1 LPAKL
6 KQSVNTEK
14 QHIYRLS
21 TLGTSL
27 LQPKRMLMMS
37 FAVIAAM
44 AVVEVVGGIL
54 SDSISL
60 VSDAVHMFTD
70 VMAIGL
76 SLFAITMA
84 TRSHS
89 GSMTFGYHRAE
100 VMAALANGV
109 ALAVI
114 SIWVLYEAFSR
125 VMSQHI
131 IDAPL
136 MLLTASIGLAGN
148 LTVMFLLKH
157 HASRS
162 INIHSAFIHV
172 IYNTISSVAVIITGF
187 IALTTGITIVDPL
200 VAFLIAGLVARS
212 AYSIVKSSTHI
223 LLEGAP
229 TELDMREIIVTLK
242 QLDGVVDVHDLHV
255 WTISTGMDALSG
267 HVVVRDQM
275 LSESSKLLY
284 EINTVLAERYNI
296 THTTIQL
303 EHEHEISFRRTI
315 K

>member
-1 LPAKL
+1 
-6 KQSVNTEK
+6 
-14 QHIYRLS
+14 
-21 TLGTSL
+21 
-27 LQPKRMLMMS
+27 MLS
-37 FAVIAAM
+37 FAVTAAV
-44 AVVEVVGGIL
+44 AVVETVGGIL

-60 VSDAVHMFTD
+60 LSDAVHMFTD

-84 TRSHS
+84 ARSHS
-89 GSMTFGYHRAE
+89 GAMTFGYHRAE
-100 VMAALANGV
+100 VMVALANGV
-109 ALAVI
+109 VLAVI
-114 SIWVLYEAFSR
+114 SLWVLYEAFLR
-125 VMSQHI
+125 VMSPRI

-136 MLLTASIGLAGN
+136 LLLTASIGLAGN
-148 LTVMFLLKH
+148 LVVMFLLKH
-157 HASRS
+157 HAGKS

-172 IYNTISSVAVIITGF
+172 VYNTISSVAVIATGF
-187 IALTTGITIVDPL
+187 IALNTGITIVDPL

-212 AYSIVKSSTHI
+212 AYSIVRSSTLI

-229 TELDMREIIVTLK
+229 SELDIREILATLK
-242 QLDGVVDVHDLHV
+242 ELDGVVDVHDLHV

-275 LSESSKLLY
+275 LSESNKLLS

-296 THTTIQL
+296 THTTIQM
-303 EHEHEISFRRTI
+303 EHEREISFRRTI

>member
-1 LPAKL
+1 
-6 KQSVNTEK
+6 
-14 QHIYRLS
+14 
-21 TLGTSL
+21 
-27 LQPKRMLMMS
+27 MLS
-37 FAVIAAM
+37 FAVTAAI
-44 AVVEVVGGIL
+44 AVVETVGGIL

-84 TRSHS
+84 ARSHS
-89 GSMTFGYHRAE
+89 GAMTFGYHRAE
-100 VMAALANGV
+100 VMVALANGV
-109 ALAVI
+109 VLAVI
-114 SIWVLYEAFSR
+114 SLWVLYEAFLR
-125 VMSQHI
+125 VMSPRI

-136 MLLTASIGLAGN
+136 LLLTASIGLAGN
-148 LTVMFLLKH
+148 LVVMFLLKH
-157 HASRS
+157 HAGKS

-172 IYNTISSVAVIITGF
+172 VYNTISSVAVITTGF
-187 IALTTGITIVDPL
+187 IALNTGITIVDPL

-212 AYSIVKSSTHI
+212 AYSIVRSSTLI

-229 TELDMREIIVTLK
+229 SELDIREILATLK
-242 QLDGVVDVHDLHV
+242 ELDGVVDVHDLHV

-275 LSESSKLLY
+275 LSESNKLLS

-296 THTTIQL
+296 THTTIQM
-303 EHEHEISFRRTI
+303 EHEREISFRRTI

>member
-1 LPAKL
+1 
-6 KQSVNTEK
+6 
-14 QHIYRLS
+14 
-21 TLGTSL
+21 
-27 LQPKRMLMMS
+27 MLS
-37 FAVIAAM
+37 FAVTAAV
-44 AVVEVVGGIL
+44 AVVETVGGIL

-84 TRSHS
+84 ARSHS
-89 GSMTFGYHRAE
+89 GAMTFGYHRAE
-100 VMAALANGV
+100 VMVALANGV
-109 ALAVI
+109 ALTVI
-114 SIWVLYEAFSR
+114 SLWVLYEAFLR
-125 VMSQHI
+125 VMSPRI

-136 MLLTASIGLAGN
+136 LLLTASIGLAGN
-148 LTVMFLLKH
+148 LVVMFLLKH
-157 HASRS
+157 HAGKS

-172 IYNTISSVAVIITGF
+172 VYNTISSVAVITTGF
-187 IALTTGITIVDPL
+187 IALNTGITIVDPL

-212 AYSIVKSSTHI
+212 AYSIVRNSTLI

-229 TELDMREIIVTLK
+229 SELDTREILATLK
-242 QLDGVVDVHDLHV
+242 ELDGVVDVHDLHV

-275 LSESSKLLY
+275 LSESNKILS
-284 EINTVLAERYNI
+284 EINIVLAKRYNI
-296 THTTIQL
+296 THTTIQM
-303 EHEHEISFRRTI
+303 EHEREISFRRTI

>member
-1 LPAKL
+1 
-6 KQSVNTEK
+6 
-14 QHIYRLS
+14 
-21 TLGTSL
+21 
-27 LQPKRMLMMS
+27 MLS
-37 FAVIAAM
+37 FAVTAAV
-44 AVVEVVGGIL
+44 AVVETVGGIL

-84 TRSHS
+84 ARSHS
-89 GSMTFGYHRAE
+89 GAMTFGYHRAE
-100 VMAALANGV
+100 VMVALANGV
-109 ALAVI
+109 VLAVI
-114 SIWVLYEAFSR
+114 SLWVLYEAFLR
-125 VMSQHI
+125 VMSPRI

-136 MLLTASIGLAGN
+136 LLLTASIGLAGN
-148 LTVMFLLKH
+148 LVVMFLLKH
-157 HASRS
+157 HAGKS

-172 IYNTISSVAVIITGF
+172 VYDTISSVAVITTGF
-187 IALTTGITIVDPL
+187 IALNTGITIVDPL

-212 AYSIVKSSTHI
+212 AYSIVRSSTLI

-229 TELDMREIIVTLK
+229 SELDIREILATLK
-242 QLDGVVDVHDLHV
+242 ELDGVVDVHDLHV

-275 LSESSKLLY
+275 LSEANKLLS

-296 THTTIQL
+296 THTTIQM
-303 EHEHEISFRRTI
+303 EHEREISFRRTI

>member
-1 LPAKL
+1 
-6 KQSVNTEK
+6 
-14 QHIYRLS
+14 
-21 TLGTSL
+21 
-27 LQPKRMLMMS
+27 MLS
-37 FAVIAAM
+37 FAVTAAV
-44 AVVEVVGGIL
+44 AVVETVGGIL

-84 TRSHS
+84 ARSHS
-89 GSMTFGYHRAE
+89 GAMTFGYHRAE
-100 VMAALANGV
+100 VMVALANGV
-109 ALAVI
+109 ALTVI
-114 SIWVLYEAFSR
+114 SLWLLYEAFLR
-125 VMSQHI
+125 VMSPRM

-136 MLLTASIGLAGN
+136 LLLTASIGLAGN
-148 LTVMFLLKH
+148 LVVMFLLKH
-157 HASRS
+157 HAGKS

-172 IYNTISSVAVIITGF
+172 VYDTISSVAVITTGF
-187 IALTTGITIVDPL
+187 IALNTGITIVDPL

-212 AYSIVKSSTHI
+212 AYSIVRSSTLI

-229 TELDMREIIVTLK
+229 SELDIREILATLK
-242 QLDGVVDVHDLHV
+242 ELDGVVDVHDLHV

-275 LSESSKLLY
+275 LSESNKLLS

-296 THTTIQL
+296 THTTIQM
-303 EHEHEISFRRTI
+303 EHEREISFRRTI

>member
-1 LPAKL
+1 
-6 KQSVNTEK
+6 
-14 QHIYRLS
+14 
-21 TLGTSL
+21 
-27 LQPKRMLMMS
+27 MLS
-37 FAVIAAM
+37 FAVTAAI
-44 AVVEVVGGIL
+44 AVVETVGGIL

-84 TRSHS
+84 ARSHS
-89 GSMTFGYHRAE
+89 GAMTFGYHRAE
-100 VMAALANGV
+100 VMVALANGV
-109 ALAVI
+109 ALTVI
-114 SIWVLYEAFSR
+114 SLWVLYEAFLR
-125 VMSQHI
+125 VMSPRI

-136 MLLTASIGLAGN
+136 LLLTASIGLAGN
-148 LTVMFLLKH
+148 LVVMFLLKH
-157 HASRS
+157 HAGKS

-172 IYNTISSVAVIITGF
+172 VYNTISFVAVITTGF
-187 IALTTGITIVDPL
+187 ITLNTGITIVDPL

-212 AYSIVKSSTHI
+212 AYSIVRNSTLI

-229 TELDMREIIVTLK
+229 SELDTREILATLK
-242 QLDGVVDVHDLHV
+242 ELDGVVDVHDLHV

-275 LSESSKLLY
+275 LSESNKILS
-284 EINTVLAERYNI
+284 EINTVLAKRYNI
-296 THTTIQL
+296 THTTIQM
-303 EHEHEISFRRTI
+303 EHEREIFFRRTI

>member
-1 LPAKL
+1 
-6 KQSVNTEK
+6 
-14 QHIYRLS
+14 
-21 TLGTSL
+21 
-27 LQPKRMLMMS
+27 MLS
-37 FAVIAAM
+37 FAVTAAV
-44 AVVEVVGGIL
+44 AVVETVGGIL

-84 TRSHS
+84 ARSHS
-89 GSMTFGYHRAE
+89 GAMTFGYHRAE
-100 VMAALANGV
+100 VMVALANGV
-109 ALAVI
+109 ALTVI
-114 SIWVLYEAFSR
+114 SLWVLYEAFLR
-125 VMSQHI
+125 VMSPRI

-136 MLLTASIGLAGN
+136 LLLTASIGLAGN
-148 LTVMFLLKH
+148 LVVMFLLKH
-157 HASRS
+157 HAGKS

-172 IYNTISSVAVIITGF
+172 VYNTISSVAVITTGF
-187 IALTTGITIVDPL
+187 IALNTGITIVDPL

-212 AYSIVKSSTHI
+212 AYSIVRSSTLI

-229 TELDMREIIVTLK
+229 SELDIREILATLK
-242 QLDGVVDVHDLHV
+242 ELDGVIDVHDLHV

-275 LSESSKLLY
+275 LSESNKLLS

-296 THTTIQL
+296 THTTIQM
-303 EHEHEISFRRTI
+303 EHEREISFRRTI

>member
-1 LPAKL
+1 
-6 KQSVNTEK
+6 
-14 QHIYRLS
+14 
-21 TLGTSL
+21 
-27 LQPKRMLMMS
+27 MLS
-37 FAVIAAM
+37 FAVTAAV
-44 AVVEVVGGIL
+44 AVVETVGGIL

-84 TRSHS
+84 ARSHS
-89 GSMTFGYHRAE
+89 GAMTFGYHRAE
-100 VMAALANGV
+100 VMVALANGV
-109 ALAVI
+109 VLAVI
-114 SIWVLYEAFSR
+114 SLWVLYEAFLR
-125 VMSQHI
+125 VMSPRI

-136 MLLTASIGLAGN
+136 LLLTASIGLAGN
-148 LTVMFLLKH
+148 LVVMYLLKH
-157 HASRS
+157 HAGKS

-172 IYNTISSVAVIITGF
+172 VYNTISSVAVITTGF
-187 IALTTGITIVDPL
+187 IALNTGITIVDPL

-212 AYSIVKSSTHI
+212 AYSIVRSSTLI

-229 TELDMREIIVTLK
+229 SELDIREILATLK
-242 QLDGVVDVHDLHV
+242 ELDGVVDVHDLHV

-275 LSESSKLLY
+275 LSESNKLLS

-296 THTTIQL
+296 THTTIQM
-303 EHEHEISFRRTI
+303 EHEREISFRRTI

>member
-1 LPAKL
+1 
-6 KQSVNTEK
+6 
-14 QHIYRLS
+14 
-21 TLGTSL
+21 
-27 LQPKRMLMMS
+27 MLS
-37 FAVIAAM
+37 FAVTAAV
-44 AVVEVVGGIL
+44 AVVETVGGIL

-84 TRSHS
+84 ARSHS
-89 GSMTFGYHRAE
+89 GAMTFGYHRAE
-100 VMAALANGV
+100 VMVALANGV
-109 ALAVI
+109 ALTVI
-114 SIWVLYEAFSR
+114 SLWVLYEAFLR
-125 VMSQHI
+125 VMSPRI

-136 MLLTASIGLAGN
+136 LLLTASIGLAGN
-148 LTVMFLLKH
+148 LVVMFLLKH
-157 HASRS
+157 HAGKS

-172 IYNTISSVAVIITGF
+172 VYNTISSVAVITTGF
-187 IALTTGITIVDPL
+187 IALNTGITIVDPL

-212 AYSIVKSSTHI
+212 AYSIVRSSTLI

-229 TELDMREIIVTLK
+229 SELDIREILATLK
-242 QLDGVVDVHDLHV
+242 ELDGVVDVHDLHV

-275 LSESSKLLY
+275 LSESNKLLS
-284 EINTVLAERYNI
+284 EINIVLAERYNI
-296 THTTIQL
+296 THTTIQM
-303 EHEHEISFRRTI
+303 EHEREISFRRTI

>member
-1 LPAKL
+1 
-6 KQSVNTEK
+6 
-14 QHIYRLS
+14 
-21 TLGTSL
+21 
-27 LQPKRMLMMS
+27 MLS
-37 FAVIAAM
+37 FAVTAAV
-44 AVVEVVGGIL
+44 AVVETVGGIL

-84 TRSHS
+84 ARSHS
-89 GSMTFGYHRAE
+89 GAMTFGYHRAE
-100 VMAALANGV
+100 VMVALANGV
-109 ALAVI
+109 ALTVI
-114 SIWVLYEAFSR
+114 SLWVLYEAFLR
-125 VMSQHI
+125 VMSPRI

-136 MLLTASIGLAGN
+136 LLLTASIGLAGN
-148 LTVMFLLKH
+148 LVVMFLLKH
-157 HASRS
+157 HAGKS

-172 IYNTISSVAVIITGF
+172 VYNTISSIAVITTGF
-187 IALTTGITIVDPL
+187 IALNTGITIVDPL

-212 AYSIVKSSTHI
+212 AYSIVRRSTLI

-229 TELDMREIIVTLK
+229 SELDIREILATLK
-242 QLDGVVDVHDLHV
+242 ELDGVVDVHDLHV

-275 LSESSKLLY
+275 LSESNKLLS

-296 THTTIQL
+296 THTTIQM
-303 EHEHEISFRRTI
+303 EHEREISFRRII

>member
-1 LPAKL
+1 
-6 KQSVNTEK
+6 
-14 QHIYRLS
+14 
-21 TLGTSL
+21 LGTRL
-27 LQPKRMLMMS
+27 LQPKRILMLS
-37 FAVIAAM
+37 FAVTAAI
-44 AVVEVVGGIL
+44 AVVETVGGIL

-84 TRSHS
+84 ARSHS
-89 GSMTFGYHRAE
+89 GAMTFGYHRAE
-100 VMAALANGV
+100 VMVALANGV
-109 ALAVI
+109 ALTVI
-114 SIWVLYEAFSR
+114 SLWVLYEAFLR
-125 VMSQHI
+125 VMSPRI

-136 MLLTASIGLAGN
+136 LLLTASIGLAGN
-148 LTVMFLLKH
+148 LVVMFLLKH
-157 HASRS
+157 HAGKS

-172 IYNTISSVAVIITGF
+172 VYNTISSVAVITTGF
-187 IALTTGITIVDPL
+187 IALNTGITIVDPL

-212 AYSIVKSSTHI
+212 AYSIVRSSTLI

-229 TELDMREIIVTLK
+229 SELDIREILATLK
-242 QLDGVVDVHDLHV
+242 ELDGVVDVHDLHV

-275 LSESSKLLY
+275 LSESNKLLS

-296 THTTIQL
+296 THTTIQM
-303 EHEHEISFRRTI
+303 EHEREISFRRTI

>member
-1 LPAKL
+1 
-6 KQSVNTEK
+6 
-14 QHIYRLS
+14 
-21 TLGTSL
+21 
-27 LQPKRMLMMS
+27 MLS
-37 FAVIAAM
+37 FAVTAAI
-44 AVVEVVGGIL
+44 AVVETVGGIL

-84 TRSHS
+84 ARSHS
-89 GSMTFGYHRAE
+89 GAMTFGYHRAE
-100 VMAALANGV
+100 VMVALANGV
-109 ALAVI
+109 ALTVI
-114 SIWVLYEAFSR
+114 SLWVLYEAFLR
-125 VMSQHI
+125 VMSPRI

-136 MLLTASIGLAGN
+136 LLLTASIGLAGN
-148 LTVMFLLKH
+148 LVVMFLLKH
-157 HASRS
+157 HAGKS

-172 IYNTISSVAVIITGF
+172 VYDTISSVAVITTGF
-187 IALTTGITIVDPL
+187 IALNTGITIVDPL

-212 AYSIVKSSTHI
+212 AYSIVRSSTLI

-229 TELDMREIIVTLK
+229 SELDIREILATLK
-242 QLDGVVDVHDLHV
+242 ELDGVVDVHDLHV

-275 LSESSKLLY
+275 LSEANKLLSK
-284 EINTVLAERYNI
+284 INTVLAERYNI
-296 THTTIQL
+296 THTTIQM
-303 EHEHEISFRRTI
+303 EHEREISFRRTI

>member
-1 LPAKL
+1 
-6 KQSVNTEK
+6 
-14 QHIYRLS
+14 
-21 TLGTSL
+21 
-27 LQPKRMLMMS
+27 MLMLS
-37 FAVIAAM
+37 FAVITAL
-44 AVVEVVGGIL
+44 AVLETVGGIL
-54 SDSISL
+54 SGSISL

-89 GSMTFGYHRAE
+89 GAMTFGYHRAE
-100 VMAALANGV
+100 VMVALANGI

-114 SIWVLYEAFSR
+114 SLWVLYEAFLR
-125 VMSQHI
+125 VMSPRI

-136 MLLTASIGLAGN
+136 LLLTAGIGLAGN
-148 LTVMFLLKH
+148 LVVMFLLKQ
-157 HASRS
+157 HASKS

-172 IYNTISSVAVIITGF
+172 VYNTVSSVAVIITGF
-187 IALTTGITIVDPL
+187 FALNTGITIVDPL

-229 TELDMREIIVTLK
+229 SKLDIQEILITLK

-275 LSESSKLLY
+275 LSQSSALLND
-284 EINTVLAERYNI
+284 IKVVLSERFNI

-303 EHEHEISFRRTI
+303 EHEQEISFKRT
-315 K
+315 KTSN

>member
-1 LPAKL
+1 ML
-6 KQSVNTEK
+6 
-14 QHIYRLS
+14 
-21 TLGTSL
+21 TL
-27 LQPKRMLMMS
+27 S
-37 FAVIAAM
+37 FAVTTIV

-76 SLFAITMA
+76 SLFAITIA
-84 TRSHS
+84 ARTHS
-89 GSMTFGYHRAE
+89 GAMTFGYHRAE
-100 VMAALANGV
+100 VMAALANGI

-114 SIWVLYEAFSR
+114 SVWVLNEAFLR
-125 VMSQHI
+125 VMSPRM

-136 MLLTASIGLAGN
+136 MLLTAGIGLAGN
-148 LTVMFLLKH
+148 LAVMFLLKH
-157 HASRS
+157 HTGKS
-162 INIHSAFIHV
+162 INVHSAFIHV
-172 IYNTISSVAVIITGF
+172 VYDTVSSVAVIITGF
-187 IALTTGITIVDPL
+187 IALNTGITIVDPL

-212 AYSIVKSSTHI
+212 AYSIVRSSTHI

-229 TELDMREIIVTLK
+229 RELEMGEIIAALK

-267 HVVVRDQM
+267 HIVVRDQM
-275 LSESSKLLY
+275 LSQSSRLLS
-284 EINTVLAERYNI
+284 EINNMLAERYNI

-303 EHEHEISFRRTI
+303 EHENKISFRRTI